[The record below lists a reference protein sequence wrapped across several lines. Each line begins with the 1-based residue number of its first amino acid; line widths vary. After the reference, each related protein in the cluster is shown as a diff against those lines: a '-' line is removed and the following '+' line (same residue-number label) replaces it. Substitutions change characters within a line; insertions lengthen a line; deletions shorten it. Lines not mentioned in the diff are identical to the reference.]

1 MAVAKYLHFTHDH
14 FLTIW
19 VVWREY
25 LTTSQLRFVAFS
37 LDRFSEVSE
46 CGQRARLALGR
57 QARLLILEVSVWPGS
72 IVFCIVLLLHV
83 VDGAV
88 SDQMSACDASM
99 VGVSIV
105 NLCLTT
111 PAF

>member
-1 MAVAKYLHFTHDH
+1 M
-14 FLTIW
+14 
-19 VVWREY
+19 
-25 LTTSQLRFVAFS
+25 
-37 LDRFSEVSE
+37 
-46 CGQRARLALGR
+46 
-57 QARLLILEVSVWPGS
+57 
-72 IVFCIVLLLHV
+72 LLHV

-99 VGVSIV
+99 VGVSIA